1 MAYHLLFHE
10 GFPGWLYEVNLG
22 ATTIWERWN
31 SMLPDGSVSSTGMNS
46 FNHYSYGAI
55 ATWLYERVAGLRRD
69 PAVVAG
75 LRRDPA
81 VPGFRRVLFAPLVN
95 WRLGHAEA
103 EYQSAAGLWKSAWEV
118 KDDHTLEVHLTVP
131 FGCEAQ
137 VTLPHFD
144 PASLKDGAENAACS
158 TNPLCIT
165 YRTDVLL
172 RKVYSTRMPIRELL
186 ETPEV
191 KKVLME
197 LIPQI
202 TQLPEQ
208 YRGMDI
214 RTMVGLR
221 GTVTPEME
229 KRFDEIDAALRKVE
243 V

>member
-1 MAYHLLFHE
+1 M
-10 GFPGWLYEVNLG
+10 
-22 ATTIWERWN
+22 
-31 SMLPDGSVSSTGMNS
+31 
-46 FNHYSYGAI
+46 
-55 ATWLYERVAGLRRD
+55 
-69 PAVVAG
+69 
-75 LRRDPA
+75 
-81 VPGFRRVLFAPLVN
+81 LFAPLVN
-95 WRLGHAEA
+95 WKLGHAEA
-103 EYQSAAGLWKSAWEV
+103 EYQSAAGFWKSAWEV

-144 PASLKDGAENAACS
+144 PASLKDGAENAACR
-158 TNPLCIT
+158 TNPLLQRQSGSDFLAGPGEYCIT

>member
-1 MAYHLLFHE
+1 M
-10 GFPGWLYEVNLG
+10 
-22 ATTIWERWN
+22 
-31 SMLPDGSVSSTGMNS
+31 
-46 FNHYSYGAI
+46 
-55 ATWLYERVAGLRRD
+55 
-69 PAVVAG
+69 
-75 LRRDPA
+75 
-81 VPGFRRVLFAPLVN
+81 
-95 WRLGHAEA
+95 
-103 EYQSAAGLWKSAWEV
+103 
-118 KDDHTLEVHLTVP
+118 
-131 FGCEAQ
+131 
-137 VTLPHFD
+137 
-144 PASLKDGAENAACS
+144 
-158 TNPLCIT
+158 
-165 YRTDVLL
+165 LL